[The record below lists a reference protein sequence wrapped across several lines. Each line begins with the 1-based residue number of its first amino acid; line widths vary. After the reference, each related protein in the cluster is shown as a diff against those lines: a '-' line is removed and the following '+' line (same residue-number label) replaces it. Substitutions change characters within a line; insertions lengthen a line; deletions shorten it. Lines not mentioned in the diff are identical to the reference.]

1 MTEQQRIESEAR
13 IAEEK
18 RLQEQKEQEE
28 KEKAELAKAEA
39 EFEKTSPFRKFLK
52 SARGAK
58 PEKLKEPERF
68 FESVTD
74 EEVEELRAAGYTV
87 GRSVEGNIAHIV
99 VS

>member
-18 RLQEQKEQEE
+18 RAQEQKEQD
-28 KEKAELAKAEA
+28 EKAADEAQKAAA

-52 SARGAK
+52 SARSEK
-58 PEKLKEPERF
+58 PEKIKEPVQY

-74 EEVEELRAAGYTV
+74 EEIEELRAAGYTV
-87 GRSVEGNIAHIV
+87 ARSVEGNIAHIV